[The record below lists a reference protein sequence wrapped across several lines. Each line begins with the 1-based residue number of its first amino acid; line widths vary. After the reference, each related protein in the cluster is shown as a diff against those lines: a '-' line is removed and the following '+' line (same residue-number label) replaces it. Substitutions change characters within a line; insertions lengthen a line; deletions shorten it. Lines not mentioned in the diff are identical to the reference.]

1 MKRRGMMKVTNKN
14 DGNANKESIEGLQGE
29 VQQPHYKLWSLPNML
44 TLLLALLYLGVLFT
58 RQEVLLMDILR

>member
-1 MKRRGMMKVTNKN
+1 MMKVTNKN
-14 DGNANKESIEGLQGE
+14 GGNANKESIEGRQGE

-58 RQEVLLMDILR
+58 RQKVLLMDILR